1 MGDFSFFLH
10 KKNYS
15 LAFAQFIIPLTVA
28 WPSRSTPVERF
39 WDKGAEIKRIEGLG
53 CVKIKIY

>member
-1 MGDFSFFLH
+1 LH
-10 KKNYS
+10 KKSYS
-15 LAFAQFIIPLTVA
+15 LEFAQFIIPLTVA
-28 WPSRSTPVERF
+28 RRSGSTPVERF